1 MINVN
6 SIRGQP
12 SPVSNRL
19 AQVKLAITFGT
30 QINGSLPAFHAI
42 VPSTK
47 YSGMVWTIAT
57 SARASP
63 LLIENSEA
71 SAAQAIKR
79 DAATTAP
86 NVKKATVK
94 VDWRNTRTTRMEM
107 VAQAMRSEYSA
118 RILRSTS
125 QSSRNQTW

>member
-19 AQVKLAITFGT
+19 APVKLAITFGT
-30 QINGSLPAFHAI
+30 QINGSFPAFQAI

-57 SARASP
+57 IARASP
-63 LLIENSEA
+63 LLMETSEA
-71 SAAQAIKR
+71 SAAQAIR
-79 DAATTAP
+79 REAAMTAP
-86 NVKKATVK
+86 KVKKATVY
-94 VDWRNTRTTRMEM
+94 VDWRNARTTRMDI
-107 VAQAMRSEYSA
+107 VAQAIRSEYWA
-118 RILRSTS
+118 RILRRTS
-125 QSSRNQTW
+125 QSTRNQT

>member
-1 MINVN
+1 M
-6 SIRGQP
+6 
-12 SPVSNRL
+12 
-19 AQVKLAITFGT
+19 TFGT
-30 QINGSLPAFHAI
+30 QINGSLPAFQAI

-71 SAAQAIKR
+71 YAAQAIKR

-94 VDWRNTRTTRMEM
+94 VDWRNARTTMIDIM
-107 VAQAMRSEYSA
+107 TQTMRSEYSA
-118 RILRSTS
+118 RILRCTR
-125 QSSRNQTW
+125 QSSLGRT

>member
-19 AQVKLAITFGT
+19 APVKLAITFGT
-30 QINGSLPAFHAI
+30 QINWSLPAFHAM

-57 SARASP
+57 IARASP

-71 SAAQAIKR
+71 SAAQAIRR
-79 DAATTAP
+79 DAAMTAP
-86 NVKKATVK
+86 NVKKATVY
-94 VDWRNTRTTRMEM
+94 VDWRNARTTRMDI
-107 VAQAMRSEYSA
+107 VAQAIRSEYSA
-118 RILRSTS
+118 RILRRTSKST
-125 QSSRNQTW
+125 RTQT

>member
-19 AQVKLAITFGT
+19 APVKLAITFGT
-30 QINGSLPAFHAI
+30 QINGSLPAFHAM

-47 YSGMVWTIAT
+47 YSGIVWTIAT
-57 SARASP
+57 IARASP

-71 SAAQAIKR
+71 SAAHAMR
-79 DAATTAP
+79 REAAMTAP
-86 NVKKATVK
+86 KVKKATVY
-94 VDWRNTRTTRMEM
+94 VDWRTTRTTRMEM
-107 VAQAMRSEYSA
+107 VAQATRSEYSA
-118 RILRSTS
+118 R
-125 QSSRNQTW
+125 

>member
-19 AQVKLAITFGT
+19 APVKLAITFGT
-30 QINGSLPAFHAI
+30 QINGSLPAFQAI

-47 YSGMVWTIAT
+47 YSGMVWTMAT

-71 SAAQAIKR
+71 SAAQAIRR
-79 DAATTAP
+79 DAAMTAP
-86 NVKKATVK
+86 NVTKATVK
-94 VDWRNTRTTRMEM
+94 VDWRNARTTMIDM
-107 VAQAMRSEYSA
+107 M
-118 RILRSTS
+118 
-125 QSSRNQTW
+125 